1 MEALRRSH
9 IGVRADSWGWTLG
22 LREADSVVA
31 LCDITSSVNR
41 RSVRCGDQGIV
52 LKQSGWHPVTF
63 KVRFTVEET
72 TVILDGVTDRQI
84 ERIGGSLGDPYEG
97 RERPGEKRGN
107 ATDPQWRAR
116 DPFAD
121 SRPRSGS

>member
-1 MEALRRSH
+1 M
-9 IGVRADSWGWTLG
+9 RADSWGWTVG
-22 LREADSVVA
+22 LREADAVVA
-31 LCDITSSVNR
+31 LCDITSSVSR
-41 RSVRCGDQGIV
+41 RSVRRGDQGIV

-63 KVRFTVEET
+63 KVRFTVDET

-97 RERPGEKRGN
+97 RERAREKRGS
-107 ATDPQWRAR
+107 ATDPWWTAR

-121 SRPRSGS
+121 SRPGPGQ